1 MLQVFQKFNVIFYRE
16 SVHRTCFVLC
26 IWNNAL
32 IADVAGACVI
42 GGTKAGLASALG
54 VLSISDII
62 QFSTMTNQALLHN

>member
-1 MLQVFQKFNVIFYRE
+1 M
-16 SVHRTCFVLC
+16 LC

-42 GGTKAGLASALG
+42 GGTKAGLASVLG
-54 VLSISDII
+54 VLFISDVI

>member
-1 MLQVFQKFNVIFYRE
+1 M
-16 SVHRTCFVLC
+16 LC

-54 VLSISDII
+54 VLSISDIM
-62 QFSTMTNQALLHN
+62 QFSTMTNQALFHN